1 MTLTN
6 QLHNLNPKQLKH
18 LSATMLDTSI
28 AFETDGD
35 WREIIRRAKQRKVG
49 LLLRIYELLLTAT
62 REEIDAMARSLAEIE

>member
-1 MTLTN
+1 
-6 QLHNLNPKQLKH
+6 
-18 LSATMLDTSI
+18 MLDTSI